1 MKKDMILIIGLLE
14 RHSRAIKDHL
24 PELFKQYNIKLYD
37 DEDGKKIKQ
46 LKVYSLRA
54 KTIYA
59 VIGKMG
65 HNLEFVITALHR
77 DKYHR
82 INGGV
87 SCLIERLKKDLTSIT

>member
-1 MKKDMILIIGLLE
+1 MKKDMILIVGLFE
-14 RHSRAIKDHL
+14 KHSRAIKDHL
-24 PELFKQYNIKLYD
+24 PELFKRYTIKLHD

-46 LKVYSLRA
+46 LKAYSLKA
-54 KTIYA
+54 KIIYA

-65 HNLEFVITALHR
+65 HNLEVVVTAVSK

-87 SCLIERLKKDLTSIT
+87 SCLIERLRKDFIPKI

>member
-1 MKKDMILIIGLLE
+1 MKKDMILIIGLFE
-14 RHSRAIKDHL
+14 KHSRAIKDHL
-24 PELFKQYNIKLYD
+24 PELFKQYTIKLHD

-46 LKVYSLRA
+46 LKAYSTKA
-54 KTIYA
+54 KIIYA

-65 HNLEFVITALHR
+65 HNLEVVITAIHR

-87 SCLIERLKKDLTSIT
+87 SCLIERLKKDFTPKV